1 MAMSKGARGR
11 PAANLQPCHASR
23 RGLSTGART
32 DSFGPR
38 TYIQEH
44 DLGATP
50 IPDLDVIIIGAGLS
64 GMYQL
69 YRLREL
75 GLRVRV
81 FEAGTDVGGTWYWNR
96 YPGARFDSE
105 SYSYGYSFSKELL
118 QEWDWSEHFAGQPE
132 TLRYCNHVAD
142 KFDLR
147 RDIQFESRVKAAH
160 YEEESR
166 SWTITLEDGS
176 RFNSRFLITA
186 IGPLSTPTLPRIEGL
201 GDFKGASFHTARWPK
216 EPVDFT
222 GKRVAVIGTGATGIQ
237 TIQTIASEVGH
248 LTVFQRTA
256 NWAAPLHNGKIDAE
270 TQKKIKA
277 GYPEIFARC
286 QETFAC
292 FVHTPDTRGAFEV
305 SDEEREANYE
315 RLYGERGFGIWQGN
329 FKDILIDRKANA
341 TISDFVARKIRQRV
355 KNPEVAEKLIPKNH
369 GFGTRRLPLET
380 FYFEV
385 YNQDNVE
392 LVDIKET
399 PIERITPAGIKTSA
413 KEFEFDII
421 IYATG
426 FDALTG
432 SFDKIDF
439 RGANDARLK
448 EKWKHGPQTYLG
460 IMVHEFPNMMMLMGP
475 HTALGNIPRSIE
487 YSVDWV
493 TGLVRFAQDNN
504 LTRLEATTAGV
515 QSWTDHV
522 KALGVGLLSNEINSW
537 MTGINS
543 NVEGKQTRIIARYS
557 GSAPAYRAR
566 CDEVAAKGYDELR
579 LG

>member
-1 MAMSKGARGR
+1 LAQTRS
-11 PAANLQPCHASR
+11 
-23 RGLSTGART
+23 
-32 DSFGPR
+32 
-38 TYIQEH
+38 E
-44 DLGATP
+44 GATP
-50 IPDLDVIIIGAGLS
+50 IPDFDAIIIGAGMS
-64 GMYQL
+64 GLYQL
-69 YRLREL
+69 YRLREQ

-132 TLRYCNHVAD
+132 TLRYLNHVAD

-147 RDIQFESRVKAAH
+147 RDIQFRSRVMAAL
-160 YEEESR
+160 YEDASR
-166 SWTITLEDGS
+166 SWSITLEDGS
-176 RFNSRFLITA
+176 RFSSRFLITA
-186 IGPLSTPTLPRIEGL
+186 IGPLSTPTLPRIKGRD
-201 GDFKGASFHTARWPK
+201 DFKGASFHTARWPK
-216 EPVDFT
+216 EPVDFA

-237 TIQTIASEVGH
+237 TIQTIAGQVGH

-270 TQKKIKA
+270 TQAKIKA

-286 QETFAC
+286 KETFAC
-292 FVHTPDTRGAFEV
+292 FMHTPDPRGAFEV

-315 RLYGERGFGIWQGN
+315 RLYGERGFGIWVGN
-329 FKDILIDRKANA
+329 FNDILTDRKANA
-341 TISDFVARKIRQRV
+341 TISDFVARKIRERV
-355 KNPEVAEKLIPKNH
+355 KNQAVAEKLIPRNH

-380 FYFEV
+380 FYYEV

-399 PIERITPAGIKTSA
+399 PIVRITPKGIKTSA
-413 KEFEFDII
+413 KEYEFDII

-426 FDALTG
+426 FDAITG

-439 RGANDARLK
+439 RGSGGTRLK
-448 EKWKHGPQTYLG
+448 DKWRQGPETYLG
-460 IMVHEFPNMMMLMGP
+460 IMVHEFPNMLMLMGP

-493 TGLVRFAQDNN
+493 TGLIQFAIKNE
-504 LTRLEATTAGV
+504 LTRLEATPEGV

-522 KALGVGLLSNEINSW
+522 KALGEGLLANEVDSW

-543 NVEGKQTRIIARYS
+543 NVEGKQTRIVARYS

-566 CDEVAAKGYDELR
+566 CDEVAAKGYEELR